1 MFHSGVQANDNWSLP
16 QIILEEGIKY
26 ERFKMATYVAEF
38 VILNEIVDFGDIC
51 EGSTDDTFV
60 ILCAVASLVYICISL
75 FLTIFCIFVP

>member
-1 MFHSGVQANDNWSLP
+1 
-16 QIILEEGIKY
+16 
-26 ERFKMATYVAEF
+26 MATYVAEF